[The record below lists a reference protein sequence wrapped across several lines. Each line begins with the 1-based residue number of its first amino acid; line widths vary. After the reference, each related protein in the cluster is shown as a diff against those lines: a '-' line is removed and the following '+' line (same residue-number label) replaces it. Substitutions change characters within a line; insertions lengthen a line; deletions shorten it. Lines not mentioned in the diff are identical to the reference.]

1 MWVEKGKI
9 VGERNIL
16 SHFHFSTA
24 VGVGKEVALF
34 RESLSLLSY
43 TEWCIIH
50 FKNKYF
56 ICKLP
61 TTAKVYP
68 QF

>member
-1 MWVEKGKI
+1 MWVERVKI

-24 VGVGKEVALF
+24 LGVGKEVALF

-43 TEWCIIH
+43 TE
-50 FKNKYF
+50 
-56 ICKLP
+56 
-61 TTAKVYP
+61 
-68 QF
+68 